1 MEKYQMYIDGKFVDA
16 ENGATKAT
24 INPATEEPFALAPLG
39 TRNDAKKA
47 IEAARRAFDSG
58 VWSGMQP
65 ADRAKILYKFIDKLN
80 ELDCVEK
87 MAETEVKDAG
97 FTISLAA
104 QGEIPFTAYFMEG
117 VVRIG
122 ENLSSYEPLPW
133 HDFPDLAWSFVN
145 REPIGVCAGIIPWN
159 HPYMMAGWKLAPAL
173 IMGCTV
179 VLKPA
184 SETPL
189 AALELAKV
197 IAQCD
202 FPPGVVNILTG
213 PGSSLGEELCTH
225 PSVDNI
231 ALTGST
237 EVGRHIMGLAS
248 GTLKKVTLELG
259 GKSPTIIMPDA
270 DLDVAVKGALSGV
283 FYHAGQVCMS
293 GTRCFVHEDIY
304 DEFIER
310 AVAAIKT
317 IKVGDPMDFET
328 TMGPLISKTQ
338 QDTVLKYIDIGKK
351 EGAKLVIGGKKPA
364 HLKKGFFV
372 EPTLFV
378 DAHNKMT
385 IAQEEIF
392 GPVLTIIKFSNV
404 EDAITMANDS
414 AFGLAGSVW
423 SRNLPEAIA
432 IAKRIRTGTMWVNTY
447 HVLSPK
453 APFGG
458 YKQSGVGREH
468 AIEGLHEFTQSKHIL
483 VDLGTPAENRLLFN
497 YVFSQ

>member
-16 ENGATKAT
+16 ENGETKAS
-24 INPATEEPFALAPLG
+24 INPATEEPVALAPVG
-39 TRNDAKKA
+39 TRNDAKRA
-47 IEAARRAFDSG
+47 IEAARKAFDSG

-80 ELDCVEK
+80 DMDCVEK

-104 QGEIPFTAYFMEG
+104 QGEVPFTAYFMEG
-117 VVRIG
+117 VVRLG

-133 HDFPDLAWSFVN
+133 HDFPDLAWSFVE

-197 IAQCD
+197 IAECD
-202 FPPGVVNILTG
+202 FPPGVVNIVTG

-225 PSVDNI
+225 PYVDKI

-248 GTLKKVTLELG
+248 ATLKKVTLELG

-317 IKVGDPMDFET
+317 IKVGDPMDYET
-328 TMGPLISKTQ
+328 TMGPLISKSQ
-338 QDTVLKYIDIGKK
+338 QDNVLRYIDIGKK

-392 GPVLTIIKFSNV
+392 GPVLTIIKFGNT

-423 SRNLPEAIA
+423 SRNLSEAIA

-468 AIEGLHEFTQSKHIL
+468 AIEGLHEFTQTKHIL
-483 VDLGTPAENRLLFN
+483 VDMGTPAENRLLFN